1 MIKFLVKKFISD
13 YENVSDSKVR
23 ERYGVLGG
31 ILGIIC
37 NFVLFVLK
45 LAVGTLMNSIGIISD
60 AFNNLSDTASS
71 LIVILGTKLS
81 NMHADEEHPFGHGR
95 IEYISSLIV
104 SFIIMLVGF
113 ELLKSSVSKIFSPQP
128 VTFSLPLLIILAASV
143 LVKLWMASYNRWLSG
158 QIGSGVLRATAVDSL
173 VDAISTSI
181 VVISIIAG
189 RYLSFPLDAVVGAVF
204 SLLVI
209 YSGFGIAKDTVD
221 VLLGT
226 APDMETVDKITEKI
240 MGAEGIV
247 GVHDLIVH
255 DYGPGR
261 KMASVHAEVPD
272 TADIVKIHELIDR
285 LEQEISRELGVHTV
299 IHMDPITSGCQLTE
313 KTKSEVLEIVTS
325 IDSRMGIHDFRMTD
339 GENNVNLIFDLEMPF
354 DLQKNKDKILSD
366 IKEKLSEK
374 DNRYAAVITVDSKY

>member
-1 MIKFLVKKFISD
+1 MIKLLIRKFVPD
-13 YENVSDSKVR
+13 CDNVSDTKVR
-23 ERYGVLGG
+23 EKYGVLGG

-37 NFVLFVLK
+37 NLILFILK
-45 LAVGTLMNSIGIISD
+45 LTVGTLMNSISITSD

-71 LIVILGTKLS
+71 LIVIFGTKLS
-81 NMHADEEHPFGHGR
+81 NMRPDEEHPFGHGR

-113 ELLKSSVSKIFSPQP
+113 ELLKSSVSKISNSEPLA
-128 VTFSLPLLIILAASV
+128 FSLPLTIILAASV
-143 LVKLWMASYNRWLSG
+143 LIKLWMASYNRYLSAK
-158 QIGSGVLRATAVDSL
+158 IGSGVLRATALDSL
-173 VDAISTSI
+173 IDAISTSI
-181 VVISIIAG
+181 VVVSVIVG
-189 RYLSFPLDAVVGAVF
+189 RFVNFPLDAVMGAIF
-204 SLLVI
+204 SALVM

-240 MGAEGIV
+240 MQAEGVV

-272 TADIVKIHELIDR
+272 NADIVKTHELIDA
-285 LEQEISRELGVHTV
+285 LEQEISKELGIHTV
-299 IHMDPITSGCQLTE
+299 IHMDPITTGCEITDRI
-313 KTKSEVLEIVTS
+313 KAEVVEIITS
-325 IDSRMGIHDFRMTD
+325 IDARLGIHDFRMTD
-339 GENNVNLIFDLEMPF
+339 GENRINLIFDLELPF
-354 DLQKNKDKILSD
+354 ALHKDKDKILSD

-374 DNRYAAVITVDSKY
+374 NSRYAAVITVDSK

>member
-1 MIKFLVKKFISD
+1 MIKLLVKKFITN
-13 YENVSDSKVR
+13 YQNVSDTKVR
-23 ERYGVLGG
+23 EKYGVLGG

-37 NFVLFVLK
+37 NFILFILK
-45 LAVGTLMNSIGIISD
+45 LTVGTLMNSIGIISD

-81 NMHADEEHPFGHGR
+81 NMRPDEEHPFGHGR

-113 ELLKSSVSKIFSPQP
+113 ELFKSSVSKIFSPQP
-128 VTFSLPLLIILAASV
+128 VAFSLPLVIILGASV
-143 LVKLWMASYNRWLSG
+143 FVKLWMASYNRWLSG
-158 QIGSGVLRATAVDSL
+158 QISSGVLRAAAADSL
-173 VDAISTSI
+173 IDAISTSI
-181 VVISIIAG
+181 VIISIIVG
-189 RYLSFPLDAVVGAVF
+189 RFVNFPLDAIMGAIF

-240 MGAEGIV
+240 VGAEGIV

-272 TADIVKIHELIDR
+272 NANIVKIHELIDR

-299 IHMDPITSGCQLTE
+299 IHMDPITTGCETTDRV
-313 KTKSEVLEIVTS
+313 KADVLEIIKS
-325 IDSRMGIHDFRMTD
+325 IDESMGMHDFRMTD
-339 GENNVNLIFDLEMPF
+339 GENNINLIFDLELPF
-354 DLQKNKDKILSD
+354 ALQKDKDKILSD
-366 IKEKLSEK
+366 IKEKLLEK
-374 DNRYAAVITVDSKY
+374 DSRYAAVITVDSK

>member
-1 MIKFLVKKFISD
+1 MIKFLVKKFIAE

-23 ERYGVLGG
+23 EKYGVLGG
-31 ILGIIC
+31 VLGIIC

-45 LAVGTLMNSIGIISD
+45 LTVGSLMNSIGIISD

-81 NMHADEEHPFGHGR
+81 NMRPDEEHPFGHGR

-113 ELLKSSVSKIFSPQP
+113 ELLKSSVSKIFTPQS
-128 VTFSLPLLIILAASV
+128 VAFSLPLVIILAASV

-173 VDAISTSI
+173 IDAISTSI
-181 VVISIIAG
+181 VVISLIVG
-189 RYLSFPLDAVVGAVF
+189 RYISFPLDAVMGAIF

-221 VLLGT
+221 VLLGR
-226 APDMETVDKITEKI
+226 APDMETVDKITDKI
-240 MGAEGIV
+240 IGADGIV

-285 LEQEISRELGVHTV
+285 LEQEISQELGVHTV
-299 IHMDPITSGCQLTE
+299 IHMDPIATGCELTD
-313 KTKSEVLEIVTS
+313 KTKAQVLEIVTS

-339 GENNVNLIFDLEMPF
+339 GENNINLIFDIEMPF
-354 DLQKNKDKILSD
+354 DLQKNKDEILSQ
-366 IKEKLSEK
+366 IKEMLSEK
-374 DNRYAAVITVDSKY
+374 DSRYAAVITVDSK

>member
-1 MIKFLVKKFISD
+1 MIKILVKKFVPD
-13 YENVSDSKVR
+13 YKNVSDSKVR
-23 ERYGVLGG
+23 EKYGILGG
-31 ILGIIC
+31 VLGIIC
-37 NFVLFVLK
+37 NFVLFILK
-45 LAVGTLMNSIGIISD
+45 LTVGTLMNSIGIISD

-71 LIVILGTKLS
+71 LIVIFGTKLS
-81 NMHADEEHPFGHGR
+81 NMRPDEEHPFGHGR

-113 ELLKSSVSKIFSPQP
+113 ELLKSSVSKIFTPQP
-128 VTFSLPLLIILAASV
+128 VTFNLPLIIILAASV

-158 QIGSGVLRATAVDSL
+158 QISSGVLRAAATDSL
-173 VDAISTSI
+173 IDAISTSI
-181 VVISIIAG
+181 VVISIVVG
-189 RYLSFPLDAVVGAVF
+189 RFLSFPLDAIIGAVF

-226 APDMETVDKITEKI
+226 APDMETVDKITDKI
-240 MGAEGIV
+240 VGADGIV

-299 IHMDPITSGCQLTE
+299 IHMDPITTGCEITDRI
-313 KTKSEVLEIVTS
+313 KAEVLEIVTS
-325 IDSRMGIHDFRMTD
+325 IDSRMGIHDFRMTN
-339 GENNVNLIFDLEMPF
+339 GENNINLIFDLEMPF
-354 DLQKNKDKILSD
+354 DLQKDKDKILFQ
-366 IKEKLSEK
+366 IKEMLSQK
-374 DNRYAAVITVDSKY
+374 DSRYAAVITVDSK

>member
-1 MIKFLVKKFISD
+1 MIKLLVRKFVPD
-13 YENVSDSKVR
+13 YDNVSDAKVR
-23 ERYGVLGG
+23 EKYGVLGG

-37 NFVLFVLK
+37 NLILFVLK
-45 LAVGTLMNSIGIISD
+45 LIVGTLMNSISIISD

-81 NMHADEEHPFGHGR
+81 NMRPDEEHPFGHGR

-113 ELLKSSVSKIFSPQP
+113 ELLKSSVAKIFSPEP
-128 VTFSLPLLIILAASV
+128 LAFSLPLTIILAASV
-143 LVKLWMASYNRWLSG
+143 LIKLWMASYNRYLSAK
-158 QIGSGVLRATAVDSL
+158 IGSGVLRATALDSL

-181 VVISIIAG
+181 VVVSVIVG
-189 RYLSFPLDAVVGAVF
+189 RFVSFPLDAVMGAIF
-204 SLLVI
+204 SALVM

-240 MGAEGIV
+240 MQADGVV

-272 TADIVKIHELIDR
+272 NADIVKTHELIDA
-285 LEQEISRELGVHTV
+285 LEQEISKELGIHTV
-299 IHMDPITSGCQLTE
+299 IHMDPITTGCEITDRIKTE
-313 KTKSEVLEIVTS
+313 VVEIITS
-325 IDSRMGIHDFRMTD
+325 IDARLGIHDFRMTD
-339 GENNVNLIFDLEMPF
+339 GENRINLIFDLELPF
-354 DLQKNKDKILSD
+354 ALHKDKDKILSD

-374 DNRYAAVITVDSKY
+374 NSRYAAVITVDSK

>member
-1 MIKFLVKKFISD
+1 MIKFLVKKFVPD
-13 YENVSDSKVR
+13 YENVSNSGVR
-23 ERYGVLGG
+23 EKYGILGG

-37 NFVLFVLK
+37 NFFLFSLK
-45 LAVGTLMNSIGIISD
+45 LTVGLLMNSISVISD

-71 LIVILGTKLS
+71 LIVIVGTKLS
-81 NMHADEEHPFGHGR
+81 NMRPDEEHPFGHGR

-113 ELLKSSVSKIFSPQP
+113 ELFKSSLSKIFTPQP
-128 VTFSLPLLIILAASV
+128 VAFSLPLIIILGASV

-158 QIGSGVLRATAVDSL
+158 RISSGVLRAAATDSL
-173 VDAISTSI
+173 IDAVSTSI
-181 VVISIIAG
+181 VVISIIVG
-189 RYLSFPLDAVVGAVF
+189 RFVSFPLDAIFGAIF

-240 MGAEGIV
+240 LQAEGII

-299 IHMDPITSGCQLTE
+299 IHMDPIATGCETTDRI
-313 KTKSEVLEIVTS
+313 KAEVLEIIKSVDES
-325 IDSRMGIHDFRMTD
+325 MGIHDFRMTD
-339 GENNVNLIFDLEMPF
+339 GESNINLIFDLEMPF
-354 DLQKNKDKILSD
+354 ALQKDKDKILSQ
-366 IKEKLSEK
+366 IKEKLSER
-374 DNRYAAVITVDSKY
+374 DSRYAAVITVDSK

>member
-1 MIKFLVKKFISD
+1 MIKLIVRKFIPD

-23 ERYGVLGG
+23 EKYGVLGG
-31 ILGIIC
+31 VLGIIC

-45 LAVGTLMNSIGIISD
+45 LAVGTLMNSIGVISD

-81 NMHADEEHPFGHGR
+81 NLHPDEEHPFGHGR

-113 ELLKSSVSKIFSPQP
+113 ELFKSSVSKILNPQS
-128 VTFSLPLLIILAASV
+128 VVFSLPLIIILSASI
-143 LVKLWMASYNRWLSG
+143 LVKLWMASYNRYLSG
-158 QIGSGVLRATAVDSL
+158 QIRSGVLRAAAADSL
-173 VDAISTSI
+173 VDAASTFI
-181 VVISIIAG
+181 VVISVIVG
-189 RYLSFPLDAVVGAVF
+189 RFVSFPIDAIMGMVF

-221 VLLGT
+221 VLLGA
-226 APDMETVDKITEKI
+226 APDMETVEKITGKI
-240 MGAEGIV
+240 LEADGIV

-272 TADIVKIHELIDR
+272 DANIVEIHELIDR

-299 IHMDPITSGCQLTE
+299 IHMDPITVNCET
-313 KTKSEVLEIVTS
+313 TDRIKSEVLEIITS
-325 IDSRMGIHDFRMTD
+325 IDDRLGIHDFRMTD
-339 GENNVNLIFDLEMPF
+339 GENRINLIFDLELPF
-354 DLQKNKDKILSD
+354 ALHEDKDKILSQ

-374 DNRYAAVITVDSKY
+374 DNRYRAVITVDSK